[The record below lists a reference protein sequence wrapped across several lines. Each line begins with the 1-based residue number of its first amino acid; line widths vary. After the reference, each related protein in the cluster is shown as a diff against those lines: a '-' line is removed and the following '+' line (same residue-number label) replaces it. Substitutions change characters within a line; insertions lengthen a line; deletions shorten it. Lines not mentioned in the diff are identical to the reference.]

1 MENENTSEDRF
12 KGEMTRLI
20 GVVIQKLDGLD
31 NRIGG
36 LEIRF
41 DALESR
47 FDDLEIRFDVLENRF
62 DVLENRF
69 DGLEKK
75 VDKNSQKLDIL
86 VGQFTDV
93 TNTVIFNDKRLA
105 KVEIDVVEL
114 QSNVH

>member
-12 KGEMTRLI
+12 KGEMTRLL
-20 GVVIQKLDGLD
+20 GVVIQKLDGL
-31 NRIGG
+31 
-36 LEIRF
+36 
-41 DALESR
+41 ES
-47 FDDLEIRFDVLENRF
+47 
-62 DVLENRF
+62 RF

-93 TNTVIFNDKRLA
+93 TNTVIFNDNRLT
-105 KVEIDVVEL
+105 KVEIDVAEL